1 MKRPLQY
8 LVIATLF
15 LSTFFPVL
23 AQTNDGK
30 IPFQG
35 VLYEAGEPVTA
46 TKQMIF
52 SIAAV
57 SWTETH
63 SVSVV
68 NGLYSVVLG
77 EITPFPA
84 NLFETSNTASL
95 GINVA
100 GSALPPVEIHAPYLS
115 KALVKKNIPDQIEF
129 GTEGD
134 YFSRLNGGLM
144 EFKSTT
150 GTSLMNYW
158 ATGSQHTNKVASQI
172 TLSSDESTNIELS
185 SKNWMPNGIN
195 LPYIALKG
203 DTKQDDGWGEYT
215 EERIWMEVNQDT
227 NTSREWG
234 NMNLSSNDG
243 ANTTLNADGINFN
256 GPNGESF
263 GIDYNGLGTTNES
276 RSRSFI
282 LENDNG
288 QVIADLINQGET
300 GQLNIGGIVP
310 EGQYAGQ
317 KGGGVSMGGKFFE
330 GNPQHGYFHLRGPV
344 NDVNYFDANLKFT
357 LEAVDDGNGN
367 QNSDFQMYSP
377 ELDQNNK
384 ARPVLTMRSKSDDQA
399 HWASEIQGFGSSTL
413 NFALGAKTWETDKD
427 GSELP

>member
-15 LSTFFPVL
+15 LSTIFPVL

-100 GSALPPVEIHAPYLS
+100 GSALPPVEIHAPYLD
-115 KALVKKNIPDQIEF
+115 KALVKKNMPDQIEF
-129 GTEGD
+129 GTEALD
-134 YFSRLNGGLM
+134 WYSRLNGGLM
-144 EFKSTT
+144 EFKSLS
-150 GTSLMNYW
+150 GNSLMNYW
-158 ATGSQHTNKVASQI
+158 ALGSQHTDKVASQI
-172 TLSSDESTNIELS
+172 TLRSDESTNIRLS
-185 SKNWMPNGIN
+185 AKTWEPNGIN
-195 LPYIALKG
+195 LPYIGLSG
-203 DTKQDDGWGEYT
+203 SGNTGG
-215 EERIWMEVNQDT
+215 IWMDVSQDT

-234 NMNLSSNDG
+234 TM
-243 ANTTLNADGINFN
+243 TLD
-256 GPNGESF
+256 S
-263 GIDYNGLGTTNES
+263 
-276 RSRSFI
+276 
-282 LENDNG
+282 
-288 QVIADLINQGET
+288 
-300 GQLNIGGIVP
+300 
-310 EGQYAGQ
+310 
-317 KGGGVSMGGKFFE
+317 
-330 GNPQHGYFHLRGPV
+330 
-344 NDVNYFDANLKFT
+344 
-357 LEAVDDGNGN
+357 
-367 QNSDFQMYSP
+367 
-377 ELDQNNK
+377 
-384 ARPVLTMRSKSDDQA
+384 
-399 HWASEIQGFGSSTL
+399 
-413 NFALGAKTWETDKD
+413 
-427 GSELP
+427 